1 MSAVSGHTSIPSTSK
16 AAPPGVILLYF
27 TALGAAWL
35 LVAWRL
41 SFVWDSSAQY
51 SHGWLVPLLAGWV
64 FWNRWSTRPV
74 PASPAGWTRIAAW
87 LALGLALLPA
97 AAANLV
103 LESSPDWR
111 MMMYVLVGAVFLA
124 SLALTELAG
133 GAPWRL
139 HLAFAFVFA
148 LLAVPWPYDFE
159 TWLTVELSML
169 AARIT
174 AAVLNFVGVLAV
186 CEGNTIEVAAGILGV
201 EDACSGVRSFQ
212 SSFVVAMLLGE
223 WFMLRLGWRVLLC
236 LLALSVAYALNIAR
250 MLMLCLAVETTGMD
264 AVARWHDPAGFLILF
279 VTLGFLWL
287 AGFALV
293 RIPGTTSPELPLAAR
308 TTREMISR
316 QVALASILML
326 IGLGGIMAA
335 TEGWYR
341 YHERSMAPA
350 LTWGIAP
357 AAGRPGEGDQ
367 PLGEAIEKLG
377 GYDTGFRRQWQDG
390 NQQSWELIYMR
401 WEPGR
406 KDASAGP
413 HAPDYCQKAAGRTVV
428 HKSELRTTQV
438 GETILPYQ
446 IYTISKGSQTFYLLF
461 SIDDGRRGGNW
472 LSAGLMG
479 DGSSRERRLKQVR
492 EGRRNTGQ
500 TSLQLALV
508 GVEDAAVAEQEM
520 LKLLPSLLTPAR

>member
-1 MSAVSGHTSIPSTSK
+1 MSAVSAHTSIPSTSK
-16 AAPPGVILLYF
+16 AAPPGVILLYI

-41 SFVWDSSAQY
+41 SYVWDSSDQY

-87 LALGLALLPA
+87 LALGLVLLPA

-133 GAPWRL
+133 GAPWRR
-139 HLAFAFVFA
+139 HLAVAFVFA

-174 AAVLNFVGVLAV
+174 TAVLNFVGILAV
-186 CEGNTIEVAAGILGV
+186 CEGNMIEVTAGVLGV

-223 WFMLRLGWRVLLC
+223 WFMLRLGWRVFLC

-250 MLMLCLAVETTGMD
+250 MLMLCLAVENSGMD

-293 RIPGTTSPELPLAAR
+293 RIPGTTSPELPLAAS
-308 TTREMISR
+308 TTRGLISR
-316 QVALASILML
+316 CVALASILVL
-326 IGLGGIMAA
+326 VGLGGIIVA

-341 YHERSMAPA
+341 SKERDHAPVLA
-350 LTWGIAP
+350 WTIV
-357 AAGRPGEGDQ
+357 AAGPEAGDGDV
-367 PLGEAIEKLG
+367 PLGDNVARFL
-377 GYDTGFRRQWQDG
+377 GYDTGFRRVWKEANG
-390 NQQSWELIYMR
+390 CSWEIIYMR

-406 KDASAGP
+406 KAASAGP
-413 HAPDYCQKAAGRTVV
+413 HAPDYCQKASGRTVV
-428 HKSELRTTQV
+428 GKSELRSAKV
-438 GETILPYQ
+438 GGIVLPYQ
-446 IYTISKGSQTFYLLF
+446 IYTVADAGRPFHLLF
-461 SIDDGRRGGNW
+461 TIDDGRRDAKW
-472 LSAGLMG
+472 MEAGLMG
-479 DGSSRERRLKQVR
+479 DGSSRERRLNQVR

-508 GVEDAAVAEQEM
+508 GVEDAAVAEQKM
-520 LKLLPSLLTPAR
+520 LEILPTLIQPVR

>member
-1 MSAVSGHTSIPSTSK
+1 
-16 AAPPGVILLYF
+16 
-27 TALGAAWL
+27 
-35 LVAWRL
+35 
-41 SFVWDSSAQY
+41 
-51 SHGWLVPLLAGWV
+51 
-64 FWNRWSTRPV
+64 
-74 PASPAGWTRIAAW
+74 
-87 LALGLALLPA
+87 
-97 AAANLV
+97 
-103 LESSPDWR
+103 
-111 MMMYVLVGAVFLA
+111 
-124 SLALTELAG
+124 
-133 GAPWRL
+133 
-139 HLAFAFVFA
+139 
-148 LLAVPWPYDFE
+148 
-159 TWLTVELSML
+159 
-169 AARIT
+169 
-174 AAVLNFVGVLAV
+174 
-186 CEGNTIEVAAGILGV
+186 
-201 EDACSGVRSFQ
+201 
-212 SSFVVAMLLGE
+212 MLLGE
-223 WFMLRLGWRVLLC
+223 WFMLRLGWRVFLC

-250 MLMLCLAVETTGMD
+250 MLMLCLAVENSGMD

-293 RIPGTTSPELPLAAR
+293 RIPGTTSPELPLAAS
-308 TTREMISR
+308 TTRGLISR
-316 QVALASILML
+316 RVALASILVL
-326 IGLGGIMAA
+326 LGLGGIMAA

-341 YHERSMAPA
+341 YHERSTAPA

-357 AAGRPGEGDQ
+357 AAGRDGEGDQ
-367 PLGEAIEKLG
+367 PLGETIEKL
-377 GYDTGFRRQWQDG
+377 GYDTGFRRQWKDG

-406 KDASAGP
+406 KAASAGP

-479 DGSSRERRLKQVR
+479 DGSSRERRLNQVR

-508 GVEDAAVAEQEM
+508 GVEDAAVAEQKM
-520 LKLLPSLLTPAR
+520 LKILPTLIQPDR